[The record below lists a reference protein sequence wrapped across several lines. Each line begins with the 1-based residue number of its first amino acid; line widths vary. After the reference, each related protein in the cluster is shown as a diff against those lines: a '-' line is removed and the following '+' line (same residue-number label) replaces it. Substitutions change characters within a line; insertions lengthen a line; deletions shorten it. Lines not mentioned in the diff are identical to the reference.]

1 MSKANDEDSS
11 SSSSSSSPPSSR
23 FQMAFTF
30 HVSLLTRSVTS
41 TSSSSMSFTD
51 TPAAFV
57 LAAERAASSLAASKT
72 MYGISISV
80 TFPLAFTFWSRSVYD
95 SSTLVAIPEAPFK
108 AR

>member
-1 MSKANDEDSS
+1 
-11 SSSSSSSPPSSR
+11 
-23 FQMAFTF
+23 MAFTF

-57 LAAERAASSLAASKT
+57 LAAERAASSFTASKT

-80 TFPLAFTFWSRSVYD
+80 TSPFAFTFCSRSVNA
-95 SSTLVAIPEAPFK
+95 SSTLVAISESSFQGPLKPV
-108 AR
+108 